1 MMYVSGKEPVA
12 PEVSALLTKALPAS
26 AVWEDFSDSSQ
37 LPLLSSAHCVQV
49 SLQRDHDH
57 VVVSFLKEMQNLK
70 ED

>member
-1 MMYVSGKEPVA
+1 MIYVSGNELVG
-12 PEVSALLTKALPAS
+12 PEVCALLTKALPAS

-37 LPLLSSAHCVQV
+37 LPLLSSAQCVQV

-57 VVVSFLKEMQNLK
+57 VVISFLKEMWTLK